1 MKSLHKIAFLM
12 VFCWLAG
19 PLQAQDDLMDLLDE
33 MEEET
38 TDYTYATF
46 KSVRIVNAHT
56 IETPAAGVLQMII
69 SHRFGRL
76 NGGAYEL
83 FGLDQANI
91 RIGLEYGVTDW
102 LNLGVGRSNVNKTYD
117 GFLKMKLLRQSKGK
131 RTMPFT
137 ATWLSNI
144 AINTLKWQDPTRE
157 NYYSSRLAFTHQ
169 LMIARKFSER
179 FSLQVMPTVVH
190 RNLVATPEEENDV
203 FAIGG
208 GGRFKLTPG
217 VSINAE
223 YFYLLPG
230 HTADNFTN
238 SLSMGFDIET
248 GGHVFQLIFT
258 NSLGMTENLF
268 IPGTSGE
275 WKLGDIHF
283 GFNISRVFTVS
294 KKGRKAPKEKDW

>member
-1 MKSLHKIAFLM
+1 MKLLYPFL
-12 VFCWLAG
+12 FLLASCWFAS
-19 PLQAQDDLMDLLDE
+19 PLQAQDDLMNLLEE

-56 IETPAAGVLQMII
+56 IETPASGVLQMII

-76 NGGAYEL
+76 NTGTYEL

-91 RIGLEYGVTDW
+91 RIGLEYGIKDW
-102 LNLGVGRSNVNKTYD
+102 LNVGVGRSNVNKTYD

-131 RTMPFT
+131 RTLPFS
-137 ATWLSNI
+137 ATWLSSTT
-144 AINTLKWQDPTRE
+144 INTLKWQDPTRE

-179 FSLQVMPTVVH
+179 LSLQLMPTLVH
-190 RNLVATPEEENDV
+190 RNLVETPAEENDV
-203 FAIGG
+203 LAIGG

-217 VSINAE
+217 VSLNAE

-238 SLSMGFDIET
+238 ALSMGFDIET

-268 IPGTSGE
+268 IPGTTGE
-275 WKLGDIHF
+275 WALGDIHF

-294 KKGRKAPKEKDW
+294 RKGRKAPKREDR